1 MISADKNN
9 LDLVRVKAQ
18 TLIDSAP
25 WIRKFQGQILV
36 IKFGGNAMVDEALQQ
51 AFAEDI
57 AYLQLV
63 GIKPV
68 VVHGGGPQ
76 ISAQLAAA
84 GIESKFVDGLRV
96 TTAESIG
103 IIRDTLRDEIS
114 VPLAKM
120 IETAGANTMVLNG
133 ESEGLFTA
141 SVTRDDLGL
150 VGVVTSVN
158 SSVISKA
165 IAQDLVPVISTV
177 GPDDSGQLLNVNA
190 DLAASSLAVALG
202 AAKLVVLTDVAGLYS
217 DWPNKDSLVSEI
229 TLGELEE
236 LLPDLESGM
245 IPKMGACLAAVSEGV
260 PQAHIIDGRI
270 PHSVLLEIFTP
281 SGIGTLVLPQ
291 VRKINMTRH
300 FLKDDDISAL
310 EQADILQ
317 LALKLKKDPY
327 SAKPFAGPKTV
338 AVIFD
343 KTSTRTRV
351 SFAVG
356 IADLGG
362 SPLIID
368 AQGSQLGVKESVAD
382 TARVLDRQVAQI
394 VWRTYAQ
401 AGLVEMAENSNV
413 PVINALSD
421 EYHPC
426 QLLADLLTVLEHKGK
441 LAGLKLAYIG
451 DGNNMANSYM
461 LAGALAGMHVAIA
474 TPAAYAPDADVV
486 SRATELAKQNGGS
499 ISVSTSVTAAV
510 SDADVLATDTWVS
523 MGQEAEK
530 AERVKAFAGFSID
543 SAVLAQAKADAIVLH
558 CLPAYR
564 GYEISA
570 EVLDGS
576 QAVIWDEA
584 ENRLHAQKALMVWLD
599 HHAK

>member
-36 IKFGGNAMVDEALQQ
+36 IKFGGNAMVDQALQQ

-57 AYLQLV
+57 AFLQLV

-76 ISAQLAAA
+76 ISAKLATV

-114 VPLAKM
+114 VPLAKL
-120 IETAGANTMVLNG
+120 IEEAGASTQVLSG

-141 SVTRDDLGL
+141 SITREDLGL

-158 SSVISKA
+158 TSVISKA
-165 IAQDLVPVISTV
+165 IAQELVPVISTV
-177 GPDDSGQLLNVNA
+177 GPDGSGQLLNVNA

-281 SGIGTLVLPQ
+281 SGIGTLVLP
-291 VRKINMTRH
+291 
-300 FLKDDDISAL
+300 
-310 EQADILQ
+310 
-317 LALKLKKDPY
+317 
-327 SAKPFAGPKTV
+327 
-338 AVIFD
+338 
-343 KTSTRTRV
+343 
-351 SFAVG
+351 
-356 IADLGG
+356 
-362 SPLIID
+362 
-368 AQGSQLGVKESVAD
+368 
-382 TARVLDRQVAQI
+382 
-394 VWRTYAQ
+394 
-401 AGLVEMAENSNV
+401 
-413 PVINALSD
+413 
-421 EYHPC
+421 
-426 QLLADLLTVLEHKGK
+426 
-441 LAGLKLAYIG
+441 
-451 DGNNMANSYM
+451 
-461 LAGALAGMHVAIA
+461 
-474 TPAAYAPDADVV
+474 
-486 SRATELAKQNGGS
+486 
-499 ISVSTSVTAAV
+499 
-510 SDADVLATDTWVS
+510 
-523 MGQEAEK
+523 
-530 AERVKAFAGFSID
+530 
-543 SAVLAQAKADAIVLH
+543 
-558 CLPAYR
+558 
-564 GYEISA
+564 
-570 EVLDGS
+570 
-576 QAVIWDEA
+576 
-584 ENRLHAQKALMVWLD
+584 
-599 HHAK
+599 